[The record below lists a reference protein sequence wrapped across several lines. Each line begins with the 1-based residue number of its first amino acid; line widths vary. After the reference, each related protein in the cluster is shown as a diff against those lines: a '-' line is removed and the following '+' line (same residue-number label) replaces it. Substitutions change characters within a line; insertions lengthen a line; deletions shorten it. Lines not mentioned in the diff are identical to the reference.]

1 MKRLIYSLWVIVIL
15 LVGGCAQT
23 NRSAELSRKDTLV
36 IAQAAFDAQ
45 QYQKAKVLFEQVL
58 QEDPSLGD
66 AALMLAR
73 VEYQLDQKQAAKNRL
88 QFLID
93 DQNKQTPEAAY
104 YLGKFLLDDG
114 DNSNALK
121 VYRNGLLYGPLTLDQ
136 QALLHNGYGVALMGE
151 RDFNLAQQ
159 QFIAAIHLA
168 PDVAD
173 YRANLALAWLM
184 QGKLTQARKEFS
196 PLLSYK
202 NLPPHVEMNYALL
215 LLAEN
220 NDIEAKIILSRYL
233 SPAQVENDMF
243 HLKSQL
249 TATLDRFQE

>member
-1 MKRLIYSLWVIVIL
+1 MKQIISSLWIIMIL

-23 NRSAELSRKDTLV
+23 ERSAALSRQDTLV
-36 IAQAAFDAQ
+36 IAKAAFDAQ

-58 QEDPSLGD
+58 QQDPSVGD

-73 VEYQLDQKQAAKNRL
+73 TEYQLDQKQAAKTRL
-88 QFLID
+88 QSLID
-93 DQNKQTPEAAY
+93 ERNSQTPHAAY

-114 DNSNALK
+114 DNHTALQ
-121 VYRNGLLYGPLTLDQ
+121 VYRNGLLYQPLTLNQ
-136 QALLHNGYGVALMGE
+136 QALLHNGYGVALMGNS
-151 RDFNLAQQ
+151 DFLLAQQ
-159 QFIAAIHLA
+159 QFIAAIQAA

-184 QGKLTQARKEFS
+184 QGKLTQARQEFT

-220 NDIEAKIILSRYL
+220 NDLEAKVILSRHL
-233 SPAQVENDMF
+233 SPSQVENDIY

-249 TATLDRFQE
+249 TATLARYQE